1 MKITKLISMILLTT
15 LLITACAVPLAGRK
29 SFGKLPTTT
38 SCATPEAD
46 NVASCQINPSTS
58 STVVATEPVSS
69 QPDLTQTD
77 TQGAITVEI
86 TPENLDQPGDTLIF
100 DVILDTHS
108 IDLSMDLAQLATLT
122 TDSGTTIQALNW
134 DAPRGG
140 HHVTGKLSF
149 STSLNGTKVIE
160 GAKSFSI
167 IISNL
172 DVPTRQFLWSLN

>member
-1 MKITKLISMILLTT
+1 MKIPRLVFLIFVTTFLISACT
-15 LLITACAVPLAGRK
+15 LPSANRK
-29 SFGKLPTTT
+29 SSLKPPTLT
-38 SCATPEAD
+38 SCSTPETD
-46 NVASCQINPSTS
+46 KIASCQYNPSAS
-58 STVVATEPVSS
+58 STILPTEPVSS
-69 QPDLTQTD
+69 QTELTQTD

-86 TPENLDQPGDTLIF
+86 TPENLEQPGNTLIF
-100 DVILDTHS
+100 DVTLDTHS